1 MKNPVMAGWEK
12 WLLMTVIILGLSAIV
27 VYFNFRVFGWLDGA
41 PYIAVIFLIAL
52 TSLLITRHVRRYPV
66 TTSFVVAAF
75 IYEVLLT
82 ATLATNATYSL
93 SVMREMSIAGQGE
106 AVLSANLETATKF
119 KSDRAQRLALSLVS
133 EQAPAASRTAVFA
146 AKERDLF
153 RIMIAELL
161 LVGIAIFSLI
171 GLSIFGDRDQ
181 NGIPD
186 FLESSQHDRQDITGI
201 APSGVAALA
210 LRHSAP
216 RRSPAPLVDGTNRPQ

>member
-12 WLLMTVIILGLSAIV
+12 WLLMTVIILGLSTIV
-27 VYFNFRVFGWLDGA
+27 VYFNFRVFGWLDGL

-82 ATLATNATYSL
+82 ATLATNAAYSL

-106 AVLSANLETATKF
+106 AALSANLETATKF
-119 KSDRAQRLALSLVS
+119 RSDRAQRQALSLVS
-133 EQAPAASRTAVFA
+133 GQAPSASRSAVFA

-181 NGIPD
+181 NGVPD
-186 FLESSQHDRQDITGI
+186 FLESSHRDRQDITGI
-201 APSGVAALA
+201 AAPGVAALA
-210 LRHSAP
+210 LRHAAP
-216 RRSPAPLVDGTNRPQ
+216 RRSPSPLVEGPDRPQ